1 MSDIIASPPLRTPIY
16 RNLKSRVRGQESDN
30 WVWMMAL
37 AIGHIPLALLINQ
50 FKPIAT
56 VHALVTFAIGL
67 WWVWSGSRYL
77 PRVIYTAAYIV
88 GAEVFWR
95 MSGASIFW
103 EFGKYSISILLLL
116 TMFRMSRFQGA
127 LLPGLYFLLL
137 LPSSL
142 MLIPDLGWERSRET
156 FSFNLTGPFA
166 LMVCA
171 WFFCNF
177 KLSTKQLQKAMIFM
191 ASPCLG
197 IAAIAQ
203 YVIQTNK
210 EIRFTSNASNFATSG
225 GFGPNQVSA
234 ILGLGALA
242 CFLFLI
248 AGKTRWIV
256 KLFALGVMLALVA
269 QSALT
274 FSRGGMY
281 NVVGAIAVASLF
293 VLRDPRTRG
302 KFLPVVLIS
311 VVVIYFVVLP
321 ALDGFTGGA
330 LSARFQNTDS
340 TNRADIAGSQLEVWA
355 EYPVFG
361 VGPGQARYYA
371 GQVAHTEV
379 TRLLAEHG
387 VFGLLAMLAMLLM
400 AALNIKRANTLT
412 NKAIAAAMISWSFL
426 FMVNAGMRLA
436 APSFAFGLS
445 FLLLLRDENPRKPG
459 RKPLRAEA
467 EVADGF
473 GRKANPRRDWRG
485 RQDGLP
491 SELPD
496 SDNSGSRD

>member
-1 MSDIIASPPLRTPIY
+1 MNDVIVSPPLRTPIY
-16 RNLKSRVRGQESDN
+16 KSTARKREDDK
-30 WVWMMAL
+30 WIWIMAF

-50 FKPIAT
+50 VKPIAT
-56 VHALVTFAIGL
+56 VHALATFAVGL
-67 WWVWSGSRYL
+67 WWVWSGSQHL

-95 MSGASIFW
+95 MSGASVFW

-116 TMFRMSRFQGA
+116 AMFRQGR
-127 LLPGLYFLLL
+127 LKGGSWPGLYFVLL
-137 LPSSL
+137 LPSAL
-142 MLIPDLGWERSRET
+142 MIIPEVGWERSRDS

-171 WFFCNF
+171 WFFYNF
-177 KLSTKQLQKAMIFM
+177 RLTAKQLQKVLVFM

-197 IAAIAQ
+197 IAAVAQ

-248 AGKTRWIV
+248 ADKTRWSV
-256 KLFALGVMLALVA
+256 KLFALGAMLLLTA

-274 FSRGGMY
+274 FSRGGLY
-281 NVVGAIAVASLF
+281 NVVGAIAIASIF
-293 VLRDPRTRG
+293 IMKDARTRN
-302 KFLPVVLIS
+302 KFLPVIVVS
-311 VVVIYFVVLP
+311 VVVIYFIVLP
-321 ALDGFTGGA
+321 GLDSFTGGA

-340 TNRADIAGSQLEVWA
+340 TNRADIAGSQLEVWRD
-355 EYPVFG
+355 YPVFG

-387 VFGLLAMLAMLLM
+387 FFGLLAMLALLLM
-400 AALNIKRANTLT
+400 AGRNLLRARTLT
-412 NKAIAAAMISWSFL
+412 NKAMAAAMMSWSFL

-445 FLLLLRDENPRKPG
+445 FLLLLRDENPRIPNPIRRLLRGEPEAANGTG
-459 RKPLRAEA
+459 RNARPQ
-467 EVADGF
+467 V
-473 GRKANPRRDWRG
+473 DWRG
-485 RQDGLP
+485 RRSSLAVDA
-491 SELPD
+491 EKN
-496 SDNSGSRD
+496 DNPVGNG